1 MSEHTVPLRVYYA
14 VFAALLVLTGVTV
27 TIARVDLG
35 ALNTI
40 VALGIAATKAAL
52 VILFFMHV
60 RWQSRLIWLVVAA
73 GIFWL
78 ALLIVLTMADVA
90 TRGWLGTYGI

>member
-1 MSEHTVPLRVYYA
+1 MSAHVVPLRVYYA

-27 TIARVDLG
+27 AVARVDLG

-52 VILFFMHV
+52 VVLFFMHV
-60 RWQSRLIWLVVAA
+60 RYGSRLVWLVVAA
-73 GIFWL
+73 GVLWL
-78 ALLIVLTMADVA
+78 ASLIVLTMADVA
-90 TRGWLGTYGI
+90 TRGWLGVYGG